1 MVHPAIVEFLELQ
14 TVRHDDFA
22 SWLCSIMAHWQPPQS
37 HSLPPISIRLV
48 YSSKDGC
55 RPSFK
60 HRDEVQENY
69 SLHAAVQFLLFQMPV
84 WGLVGCT
91 CLWGNGNCGAWEL
104 HSFCV
109 VLSVLHSSQKYPGR
123 AGADSCAAVLLL
135 LGWVYFGNQRYYW
148 GGRLWIKKQEMCQG
162 LDRSGGCE

>member
-1 MVHPAIVEFLELQ
+1 MVHPANVEFLELQ
-14 TVRHDDFA
+14 TVRQWFCFLTLLNHGLLAA
-22 SWLCSIMAHWQPPQS
+22 SSEP
-37 HSLPPISIRLV
+37 LPTPITIRLV

-91 CLWGNGNCGAWEL
+91 CLLGSGNCGAWEL

-109 VLSVLHSSQKYPGR
+109 VLSVLHSSLKYPGR
-123 AGADSCAAVLLL
+123 AGADSCAGELLL

-148 GGRLWIKKQEMCQG
+148 GGRLWIKKQENVS
-162 LDRSGGCE
+162 RAR